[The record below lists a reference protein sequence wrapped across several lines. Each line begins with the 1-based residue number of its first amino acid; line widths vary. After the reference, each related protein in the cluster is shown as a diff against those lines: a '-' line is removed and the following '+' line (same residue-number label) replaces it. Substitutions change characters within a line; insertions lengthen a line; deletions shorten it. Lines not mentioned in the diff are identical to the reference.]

1 MRYLLLSLIFTIS
14 LAHSSNAAP
23 GDTYLCEVTQWFE
36 NRPTQY
42 KEFAKDIFELQK
54 HDPVGKVFLFKWT
67 EDNFLNFIDKGSYE
81 QSFKHFV
88 KIRLN
93 NKIKITPSEHSKDW
107 FTAYHTSSRLDSS
120 LSFNF
125 QGETFQYVL
134 MISSHID
141 VVNASC
147 YII

>member
-14 LAHSSNAAP
+14 LVRSSHAEP
-23 GDTYLCEVTQWFE
+23 GGTYLCEVTQWFE
-36 NRPTQY
+36 NRPTEY
-42 KEFAKDIFELQK
+42 KELAKYISELQK
-54 HDPVGKVFLFKWT
+54 HNPPGKVFLFKWT

-88 KIRLN
+88 NIRLN
-93 NKIKITPSEHSKDW
+93 DKIKITPAKQFKDW
-107 FTAYHTSSRLDSS
+107 FTAYHTSALHNSS
-120 LSFNF
+120 VSFTF
-125 QGETFQYVL
+125 QGDTFQYVS
-134 MISSHID
+134 MVSSHID

>member
-14 LAHSSNAAP
+14 LVHSSNAAP

-42 KEFAKDIFELQK
+42 KELAKDIFELQK
-54 HDPVGKVFLFKWT
+54 HDPPGKVFLFKWT

-88 KIRLN
+88 NIRMN
-93 NKIKITPSEHSKDW
+93 DKIKITPAKRDRIGSLLTILVPSITLVFHSLFREK
-107 FTAYHTSSRLDSS
+107 H
-120 LSFNF
+120 FNMF
-125 QGETFQYVL
+125 
-134 MISSHID
+134 
-141 VVNASC
+141 
-147 YII
+147 

>member
-67 EDNFLNFIDKGSYE
+67 EDNFLNFIDKGSRE
-81 QSFKHFV
+81 EFFKHFV
-88 KIRLN
+88 DIRLN
-93 NKIKITPSEHSKDW
+93 DKIIITPSKHFKDN
-107 FTAYHTSSRLDSS
+107 FTAYHTDDYLNSNV
-120 LSFNF
+120 SFAF
-125 QGETFQYVL
+125 EGSTFQYVV
-134 MISSHID
+134 MISGHKDI
-141 VVNASC
+141 VNANC
-147 YII
+147 HTI

>member
-67 EDNFLNFIDKGSYE
+67 EDNFLNFIDKG
-81 QSFKHFV
+81 FKY
-88 KIRLN
+88 
-93 NKIKITPSEHSKDW
+93 W
-107 FTAYHTSSRLDSS
+107 FTAYHTSALHNSS
-120 LSFNF
+120 VSFTF

>member
-1 MRYLLLSLIFTIS
+1 M
-14 LAHSSNAAP
+14 HSSNAAP

-36 NRPTQY
+36 NRPTLY
-42 KEFAKDIFELQK
+42 KELAKDIFELQK
-54 HDPVGKVFLFKWT
+54 HDPPGKVFLFKWT

-88 KIRLN
+88 NIRLN
-93 NKIKITPSEHSKDW
+93 DKIKITPAKRFKDG
-107 FTAYHTSSRLDSS
+107 FTAYHTSALHNSS
-120 LSFNF
+120 VSFTF

>member
-23 GDTYLCEVTQWFE
+23 GDRYLCEVTQWFE

-67 EDNFLNFIDKGSYE
+67 EDNFLNFIDKGSRE
-81 QSFKHFV
+81 EFFKHFV
-88 KIRLN
+88 YIKLN
-93 NKIKITPSEHSKDW
+93 DKIKIKQTNSGYDT
-107 FTAYHTSSRLDSS
+107 FTAYHLHKNRVFSYLFH
-120 LSFNF
+120 FNNNL
-125 QGETFQYVL
+125 FQYVA
-134 MISSHID
+134 IVTSSKDI
-141 VVNASC
+141 VNATCSK
-147 YII
+147 I

>member
-1 MRYLLLSLIFTIS
+1 M
-14 LAHSSNAAP
+14 
-23 GDTYLCEVTQWFE
+23 
-36 NRPTQY
+36 
-42 KEFAKDIFELQK
+42 
-54 HDPVGKVFLFKWT
+54 FLFKWT

-88 KIRLN
+88 NIRLN
-93 NKIKITPSEHSKDW
+93 DKIRITPYKHYKDY
-107 FTAYHTSSRLDSS
+107 FTAYHTIPHLNSSV
-120 LSFNF
+120 SFTF